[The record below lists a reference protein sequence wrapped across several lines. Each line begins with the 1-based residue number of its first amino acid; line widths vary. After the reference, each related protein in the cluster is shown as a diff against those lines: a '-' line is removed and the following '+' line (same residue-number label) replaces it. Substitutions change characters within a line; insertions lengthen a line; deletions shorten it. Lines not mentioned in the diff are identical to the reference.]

1 VIDTGASCSITSLL
15 RDFIHEPGVPDT
27 KSIGGLPGAT
37 TEVLGYGKIN
47 WDIEDANGIRCPL
60 VTAAHF
66 VPDATIHLFSP
77 QVYIAEQYKE
87 NKLKCAMN
95 LDPFGLLLTL
105 ACGTTLK
112 FPIQKGSKL
121 PMMLT
126 HKALHP
132 INSKSNSKQ
141 HKRT

>member
-1 VIDTGASCSITSLL
+1 MIDTGASCSITPLL
-15 RDFIHEPGVPDT
+15 RDFINEPGVPDT
-27 KSIGGLPGAT
+27 KSMGGLTGAT
-37 TEVLGYGKIN
+37 TEVLGLGKIN
-47 WDIEDANGIRCPL
+47 WDIEDVNGIRCPL

-95 LDPFGLLLTL
+95 LDPFGLSLTL

-126 HKALHP
+126 HKA
-132 INSKSNSKQ
+132 
-141 HKRT
+141 